1 MILTNIKVNI
11 VRNQNEYEKY
21 VYEAY
26 RDKYTYEDSKPSLP
40 WLVISFDKV
49 QGDDIAD
56 NCTLQMTPAADFTNI
71 NAAPNGE
78 WSVGSNT
85 NELILNLDKL
95 YNNVLML
102 EVKKDC
108 GFSQTPNNL
117 TVIIKDNNG
126 KEFKSSLD
134 IIDFSQKETLL
145 KNIEEK
151 CVQQGEGYLAKIVY
165 ELIQQD
171 KIK

>member
-11 VRNQNEYEKY
+11 VRSKNEYEKY
-21 VYEAY
+21 VYEEY
-26 RDKYTYEDSKPSLP
+26 RKKYTYEESKPSLP
-40 WLVISFDKV
+40 WLVISFDKA
-49 QGDDIAD
+49 QGDNITD
-56 NCTLQMTPAADFTNI
+56 NCILQMTPVADFTNI

-78 WSVGSNT
+78 WSVGSNK
-85 NELILNLDKL
+85 NELTLNLDKL

-108 GFSQTPNNL
+108 GFSETPNNL
-117 TVIIKDNNG
+117 TVIIKDNNK

-151 CVQQGEGYLAKIVY
+151 CFQQGEDYLAKIVY
-165 ELIQQD
+165 ELIQQG
-171 KIK
+171 KI

>member
-1 MILTNIKVNI
+1 MILTDIKVNI
-11 VRNQNEYEKY
+11 VCNKNEYEKY

-26 RDKYTYEDSKPSLP
+26 RNKYTYEDSKPSLP
-40 WLVISFDKV
+40 WLIISFNKV
-49 QGDDIAD
+49 HEGFVT
-56 NCTLQMTPAADFTNI
+56 NKCVLQMTPAADFTNI

-78 WSVGSNT
+78 WSVGTNK
-85 NELILNLDKL
+85 NELTLNLDKL

-108 GFSQTPNNL
+108 GFSETPNNL

-134 IIDFSQKETLL
+134 IIDFSQK
-145 KNIEEK
+145 
-151 CVQQGEGYLAKIVY
+151 
-165 ELIQQD
+165 
-171 KIK
+171 

>member
-1 MILTNIKVNI
+1 MILTNINVNI
-11 VRNQNEYEKY
+11 VRNQSEYEKY

-26 RDKYTYEDSKPSLP
+26 RKKYTYEDSKPGLP

-49 QGDDIAD
+49 QGDDVTD
-56 NCTLQMTPAADFTNI
+56 NCTLQMSPAANFTNI
-71 NAAPNGE
+71 NTAPNGE

-108 GFSQTPNNL
+108 GFSETPNNL
-117 TVIIKDNNG
+117 TVIVKDNNR

-151 CVQQGEGYLAKIVY
+151 CIQQGEDYLAKIIY
-165 ELIQQD
+165 KLIQQD

>member
-1 MILTNIKVNI
+1 MILTNISINI

-21 VYEAY
+21 VYEEY
-26 RDKYTYEDSKPSLP
+26 RKKYTYEESKPSLP

-49 QGDDIAD
+49 HGDSVTDK
-56 NCTLQMTPAADFTNI
+56 CVLQMTPTADFTNI

-78 WSVGSNT
+78 WSVGSNK
-85 NELILNLDKL
+85 NELTLNLDKL

-108 GFSQTPNNL
+108 GFSETPNNL
-117 TVIIKDNNG
+117 TVIIKDNNK

-151 CVQQGEGYLAKIVY
+151 CFQQGEDYLAKIVY
-165 ELIQQD
+165 ELIQQG
-171 KIK
+171 KI

>member
-1 MILTNIKVNI
+1 MILTNINVNI

-21 VYEAY
+21 
-26 RDKYTYEDSKPSLP
+26 TYEDSKPGLP
-40 WLVISFDKV
+40 RLVISFDKV
-49 QGDDIAD
+49 QGDDVTD
-56 NCTLQMTPAADFTNI
+56 NCTLQMSPAANFTNI
-71 NAAPNGE
+71 NTAPNGE

-108 GFSQTPNNL
+108 GFSETPNNL
-117 TVIIKDNNG
+117 TIIIKDNNG
-126 KEFKSSLD
+126 IEFKSSLG

-151 CVQQGEGYLAKIVY
+151 CIQQGESYLAKIVY

>member
-1 MILTNIKVNI
+1 MILTNINVNI

-26 RDKYTYEDSKPSLP
+26 RKKYTYEESKSSFP
-40 WLVISFDKV
+40 WLVISFNKT
-49 QGDDIAD
+49 QGGDVTD
-56 NCTLQMTPAADFTNI
+56 NCTLQMSPAANFTNI
-71 NAAPNGE
+71 NTAPNGE
-78 WSVGSNT
+78 WSVGT
-85 NELILNLDKL
+85 NKSELTLNLDKF
-95 YNNVLML
+95 YNGILML

-108 GFSQTPNNL
+108 GFSETPNNL
-117 TVIIKDNNG
+117 TVIVKDNNR

-151 CVQQGEGYLAKIVY
+151 CIQQGEGYLAKIIY

>member
-11 VRNQNEYEKY
+11 VRSKNEYEKY

-26 RDKYTYEDSKPSLP
+26 RDKYTYEDSKPGLP

-56 NCTLQMTPAADFTNI
+56 NCILQMSPAADFTNI

-95 YNNVLML
+95 HNNVLML

-108 GFSQTPNNL
+108 GFSQTPNEL
-117 TVIIKDNNG
+117 TISVKDNKG
-126 KEFKSSLD
+126 KEFKASLD

-151 CVQQGEGYLAKIVY
+151 CFQQGEDYLAKIVY

>member
-1 MILTNIKVNI
+1 MILTNINVNI
-11 VRNQNEYEKY
+11 VRNQSEYE
-21 VYEAY
+21 
-26 RDKYTYEDSKPSLP
+26 KYTYEDSKPSLP

-49 QGDDIAD
+49 QGDDVTD
-56 NCTLQMTPAADFTNI
+56 NCTLQMSPAANFTNI
-71 NAAPNGE
+71 NTAPNGE

-108 GFSQTPNNL
+108 GFSETPNNL
-117 TVIIKDNNG
+117 TIIIKDNNG
-126 KEFKSSLD
+126 KEFKSSLG

-151 CVQQGEGYLAKIVY
+151 CIQQGESYLAKIVY

>member
-1 MILTNIKVNI
+1 MILTNISINI

-21 VYEAY
+21 VYEEY
-26 RDKYTYEDSKPSLP
+26 RKKYTYEESKPSLP
-40 WLVISFDKV
+40 WLVISFDKA
-49 QGDDIAD
+49 QGDNITD
-56 NCTLQMTPAADFTNI
+56 NCILQMTPVADFTNI

-78 WSVGSNT
+78 WSVGTNK
-85 NELILNLDKL
+85 NELTLNLDKL

-126 KEFKSSLD
+126 KEFRSSLD

-151 CVQQGEGYLAKIVY
+151 YFQQGEDYLAKIVY
-165 ELIQQD
+165 ELIQQG
-171 KIK
+171 KI

>member
-1 MILTNIKVNI
+1 MILTNISINI

-21 VYEAY
+21 VYEEY
-26 RDKYTYEDSKPSLP
+26 RKKYTYEESKPSLP
-40 WLVISFDKV
+40 WLVISFDKA
-49 QGDDIAD
+49 QGDNITD
-56 NCTLQMTPAADFTNI
+56 NCILQMTPVADFTNI

-78 WSVGSNT
+78 WSVGSNK
-85 NELILNLDKL
+85 NELTLNLDKL

-108 GFSQTPNNL
+108 GFSETPNNL
-117 TVIIKDNNG
+117 TVIIKDNNK

-151 CVQQGEGYLAKIVY
+151 CFQQGEDYLAKIVY
-165 ELIQQD
+165 ELIQQG
-171 KIK
+171 KI

>member
-11 VRNQNEYEKY
+11 VRNKNEYEKY

-26 RDKYTYEDSKPSLP
+26 RDKYTYEDSKPGLP

-49 QGDDIAD
+49 QGDDITN
-56 NCTLQMTPAADFTNI
+56 NCILQMSPSADFTNI
-71 NAAPNGE
+71 NAAPSGE
-78 WSVGSNT
+78 WSVGSNK
-85 NELILNLDKL
+85 NELTLNLDKL
-95 YNNVLML
+95 YNSVLML

-108 GFSQTPNNL
+108 GFSETPNNL

-151 CVQQGEGYLAKIVY
+151 CIQQGESYLAKIVY

>member
-11 VRNQNEYEKY
+11 VRSKNEYEKY

-26 RDKYTYEDSKPSLP
+26 RDKYTYEDSKSSFP

-49 QGDDIAD
+49 QGDDITD
-56 NCTLQMTPAADFTNI
+56 KCVLQMIPAADFTNI

-78 WSVGSNT
+78 WSVGSNK
-85 NELILNLDKL
+85 NELTLNLDKL

-108 GFSQTPNNL
+108 GFSQTPNKL
-117 TVIIKDNNG
+117 TITVKDNKG
-126 KEFKSSLD
+126 KEFKASLD

-151 CVQQGEGYLAKIVY
+151 CIQQGEGYLAKIVY

>member
-1 MILTNIKVNI
+1 MILTNISINI

-21 VYEAY
+21 VYKAY
-26 RDKYTYEDSKPSLP
+26 RDKYTYEDSKPGLP

-49 QGDDIAD
+49 QGDDITD
-56 NCTLQMTPAADFTNI
+56 NCILRMSPSADFTNI

-78 WSVGSNT
+78 WSIGSNK
-85 NELILNLDKL
+85 NELTLNLDKL
-95 YNNVLML
+95 YNNALML

-108 GFSQTPNNL
+108 GFSETPNNL

-126 KEFKSSLD
+126 KEFRSSLD

-151 CVQQGEGYLAKIVY
+151 CFQQGEDYLAKIVY
-165 ELIQQD
+165 ELIQQG
-171 KIK
+171 KI

>member
-1 MILTNIKVNI
+1 MILTNISINI

-21 VYEAY
+21 VYEEY
-26 RDKYTYEDSKPSLP
+26 RKKYTYEESKPSLP
-40 WLVISFDKV
+40 WLVISFDKA
-49 QGDDIAD
+49 QGDNITD
-56 NCTLQMTPAADFTNI
+56 NCILQMTPVADFTNI

-78 WSVGSNT
+78 WSVGTNK
-85 NELILNLDKL
+85 NELTLNLDKL

-126 KEFKSSLD
+126 KEFRSSLD

-151 CVQQGEGYLAKIVY
+151 CFQQGEDYLAKIVY
-165 ELIQQD
+165 ELIQQG
-171 KIK
+171 KI